1 MTKLVG
7 QTSLRKNTDQS
18 SSMGCPNSRKNSQ
31 GFGEVSALPLLVRI
45 MITLLFVLAVNLKWV
60 MVTM

>member
-7 QTSLRKNTDQS
+7 QTSLRKIQTEVHQW
-18 SSMGCPNSRKNSQ
+18 GAPIQEKNSQ
-31 GFGEVSALPLLVRI
+31 GFGEVFALPLLVRI